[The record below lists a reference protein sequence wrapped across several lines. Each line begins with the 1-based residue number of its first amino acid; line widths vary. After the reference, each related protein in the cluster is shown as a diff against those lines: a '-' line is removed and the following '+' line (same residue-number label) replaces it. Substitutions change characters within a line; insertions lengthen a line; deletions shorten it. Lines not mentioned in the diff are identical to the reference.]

1 MNVSKEEV
9 YDQEIKLLLLG
20 DQAVGKTSLIV
31 NYIDKAFYQN
41 MIGTAGIDFKKKNI
55 VVNEKKVKVT
65 VFDTAGQ
72 ERFRNI
78 AKSLYKNA
86 DGIIVVYD
94 VTDNKTKESVVDW
107 LKLIKKN
114 TENDVDILIIGNKLD
129 LIEDRKVSSE
139 EGEQIAKQLNY
150 PFLETSAKTGKN
162 VNESFMTII
171 NKILNKTLFRNPKT
185 LETEGNTFRER
196 VVGDQT
202 TKDNGNIKSRCM
214 NENTKIAL
222 KTNKKKT
229 TNCCGK

>member
-1 MNVSKEEV
+1 
-9 YDQEIKLLLLG
+9 
-20 DQAVGKTSLIV
+20 
-31 NYIDKAFYQN
+31 
-41 MIGTAGIDFKKKNI
+41 
-55 VVNEKKVKVT
+55 
-65 VFDTAGQ
+65 
-72 ERFRNI
+72 
-78 AKSLYKNA
+78 
-86 DGIIVVYD
+86 
-94 VTDNKTKESVVDW
+94 
-107 LKLIKKN
+107 LIKKN

-185 LETEGNTFRER
+185 METEGNTFRER
-196 VVGDQT
+196 IVGDQT
-202 TKDNGNIKSRCM
+202 TKDNGKIKSRGM
-214 NENTKIAL
+214 NENTNIAL